1 MSDCCSAQA
10 QTHASA
16 LIEEHS
22 STDTR
27 CNACGNAGRNVER
40 KTVLHHV
47 RHDLLERV
55 KNEAYRFCPDPNC
68 SLVYYSD
75 GGAHFSTDDLREL
88 VTVKASGDKRPL
100 CYCFGLNE
108 GDARDEIARA
118 GNSSI
123 PAQISQLIKAG
134 MCACETRNPA
144 GVCCLGQVNKAV
156 KRLSEEHKTAAE
168 STHAPMH
175 DCCVR

>member
-10 QTHASA
+10 QTHAPA
-16 LIEEHS
+16 LIEGHS

-27 CNACGNAGRNVER
+27 CTACGNTGRSVER